1 MSNAPEKGRERK
13 GPPLFRLEGGRKEKE
28 EKDERRSWK
37 NERRYWIRTIF
48 HLCRKIR
55 PPECHVKGLL
65 FLFAY
70 NLIRLSK
77 TPVVGHSRALQK
89 ETAFSSDFLLIIYRI
104 GARFCCTS
112 LVPPKVITVHIC
124 TYAQLQLKLYGI
136 LC

>member
-1 MSNAPEKGRERK
+1 MFRKRGGKGKALPFSGLRER
-13 GPPLFRLEGGRKEKE
+13 RKRERE
-28 EKDERRSWK
+28 NERRSWK

-55 PPECHVKGLL
+55 PLECPVKGLL

-70 NLIRLSK
+70 NLIRLNK
-77 TPVVGHSRALQK
+77 KPVIGHSRALQK
-89 ETAFSSDFLLIIYRI
+89 ETAFSNDFLLIIYRI
-104 GARFCCTS
+104 DTRFCCIGIVS
-112 LVPPKVITVHIC
+112 SKVITVHIC